1 MSLKLRQKDDDDA
14 ELDVTAFLNLMIV
27 LVPVLLLSMTFA
39 KITVLEIRLPELTGG
54 SINSIDTQ
62 SKLEVVVDAE
72 GYKVY
77 FPENVLQKS
86 IPVIENEK
94 KEKVHDYEM
103 LSLTMQAIKEKAVD
117 KKDVLLKL
125 QKDTDYQVIVKTMDS
140 VKSFKTVV
148 ISSLVEQELFPE
160 ISLGDA
166 G

>member
-1 MSLKLRQKDDDDA
+1 M
-14 ELDVTAFLNLMIV
+14 
-27 LVPVLLLSMTFA
+27 
-39 KITVLEIRLPELTGG
+39 
-54 SINSIDTQ
+54 
-62 SKLEVVVDAE
+62 DAE